1 MNFLELKLESD
12 VFKNMKNDFNSM
24 LQRLLV
30 TMDEKHIYESEIG
43 IKLKI
48 VLSDGV
54 DENNDDC
61 LVPMITYDVTGSYK
75 NSSKKS
81 SAISLPNMVL
91 DIDNNGN
98 YVMRQKADAQG
109 NLFDQ
114 QEPQQELP
122 VIEAAKQEPL
132 ALNAGQSDDAE
143 TIDVIILPAGKSD
156 QSCLNCGFEECESYG
171 SNDKGGCEGWI
182 PQKQDF
188 KTCGTCKHNETGDP
202 ACETCENLPGI
213 IHAFS
218 NWEARE

>member
-98 YVMRQKADAQG
+98 YVMRQKADVQG
-109 NLFDQ
+109 NLFEQ
-114 QEPQQELP
+114 QEEQQELP
-122 VIEAAKQEPL
+122 AIEAAKQEPL

>member
-12 VFKNMKNDFNSM
+12 VFKNMKNDFNGM
-24 LQRLLV
+24 LQGLLV
-30 TMDEKHIYESEIG
+30 TMDEKHIYEGELG

-48 VLSDGV
+48 TLSHGV
-54 DENNDDC
+54 DENNKDC

-91 DIDNNGN
+91 AVDYDGN
-98 YVMRQKADAQG
+98 YIMRQKEDAQG
-109 NLFDQ
+109 NLFEQQ
-114 QEPQQELP
+114 QEQQELP
-122 VIEAAKQEPL
+122 AIEGVK
-132 ALNAGQSDDAE
+132 ALNAGRTEAEDAE
-143 TIDVIILPAGKSD
+143 VIDVIILPAGKSD

-171 SNDKGGCEGWI
+171 SNDKGGCEGWV

>member
-12 VFKNMKNDFNSM
+12 VFKNMKNDFNGM
-24 LQRLLV
+24 LQGLLD
-30 TMDEKHIYESEIG
+30 TMDEKHIYEGELG
-43 IKLKI
+43 LKLKI
-48 VLSDGV
+48 MLSHGV

-91 DIDNNGN
+91 DIDGEGN

-114 QEPQQELP
+114 QEPQQETP
-122 VIEAAKQEPL
+122 AIEAAKQEPL
-132 ALNAGQSDDAE
+132 ALNAGE
-143 TIDVIILPAGKSD
+143 TIDVIILPSGKSD
-156 QSCLNCGFEECESYG
+156 QSCLNCGFKECESYG
-171 SNDKGGCEGWI
+171 SNDKGGCEGWV

-188 KTCGTCKHNETGDP
+188 KTCGTCKHDESGDP
-202 ACETCENLPGI
+202 KCETCENVPGSNMY
-213 IHAFS
+213 S

>member
-12 VFKNMKNDFNSM
+12 VFKNMKNDFNGM
-24 LQRLLV
+24 LQGLLV
-30 TMDEKHIYESEIG
+30 TMDEKHIYEGELG
-43 IKLKI
+43 LKLKI
-48 VLSDGV
+48 ALSHGV

-91 DIDNNGN
+91 DIDGEGN

-114 QEPQQELP
+114 QEPQQETP
-122 VIEAAKQEPL
+122 AIEAAKQEPL

-156 QSCLNCGFEECESYG
+156 QSCLNCGFKECESYG
-171 SNDKGGCEGWI
+171 SNDKGGCEGWV
-182 PQKQDF
+182 PQKQDV
-188 KTCGTCKHNETGDP
+188 KACGTCKHDESGDP
-202 ACETCENLPGI
+202 KCETCENVPGSKM
-213 IHAFS
+213 FS

>member
-54 DENNDDC
+54 DVNNDDC

-91 DIDNNGN
+91 DIDGEGN

-132 ALNAGQSDDAE
+132 TLNAGE

-156 QSCLNCGFEECESYG
+156 QSCLNCGFKECESYG
-171 SNDKGGCEGWI
+171 SNDKGGCEGWV
-182 PQKQDF
+182 PQKQDV
-188 KTCGTCKHNETGDP
+188 KACGTCKHDELGDP
-202 ACETCENLPGI
+202 KCETCENVPDINMYLSL
-213 IHAFS
+213 IHI
-218 NWEARE
+218 

>member
-98 YVMRQKADAQG
+98 YVMRQKADVQG
-109 NLFDQ
+109 NLFEQ
-114 QEPQQELP
+114 QEEQQELP
-122 VIEAAKQEPL
+122 AIEAAKQEPL

-156 QSCLNCGFEECESYG
+156 QSCLNCGFKECESYG
-171 SNDKGGCEGWI
+171 SNDKGGCEGWV
-182 PQKQDF
+182 PQKQDV
-188 KTCGTCKHNETGDP
+188 KACGTCKHDELGDP
-202 ACETCENLPGI
+202 KCETCENVPGSNM
-213 IHAFS
+213 FS

>member
-1 MNFLELKLESD
+1 
-12 VFKNMKNDFNSM
+12 
-24 LQRLLV
+24 
-30 TMDEKHIYESEIG
+30 MDEKHIYEGELG
-43 IKLKI
+43 LKLKI
-48 VLSDGV
+48 MLSHGV

-98 YVMRQKADAQG
+98 YVMRQKADVQG
-109 NLFDQ
+109 NLFEQ
-114 QEPQQELP
+114 QEEQQELP
-122 VIEAAKQEPL
+122 AIEAAKQEPL

-143 TIDVIILPAGKSD
+143 AIDVIILPAGKSD

-171 SNDKGGCEGWI
+171 SNDKGGCEGWV